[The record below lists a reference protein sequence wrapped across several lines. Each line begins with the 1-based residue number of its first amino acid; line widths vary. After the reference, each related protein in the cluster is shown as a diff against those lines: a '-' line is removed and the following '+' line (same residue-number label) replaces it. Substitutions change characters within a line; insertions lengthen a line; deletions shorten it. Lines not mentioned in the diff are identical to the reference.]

1 VEAVEDCVMTI
12 REHGES
18 QHTPTPWKLGA
29 SWANGRIIGPNDQS
43 VVDLEDDDACGDP
56 ECCGAPTYRV
66 VLSEADAA
74 FIVRACNSHAALV
87 AAINDAEIAIREGL
101 IEKARR
107 LMREALAR
115 VSP

>member
-1 VEAVEDCVMTI
+1 MTI

-18 QHTPTPWKLGA
+18 QHTPTPWIVQTPMTGDDLVIEARPGLEYHELA
-29 SWANGRIIGPNDQS
+29 RVRAPHYGQGPSFDEMRAN
-43 VVDLEDDDACGDP
+43 
-56 ECCGAPTYRV
+56 
-66 VLSEADAA
+66 AA
-74 FIVRACNSHAALV
+74 FIVRACNSHATLV